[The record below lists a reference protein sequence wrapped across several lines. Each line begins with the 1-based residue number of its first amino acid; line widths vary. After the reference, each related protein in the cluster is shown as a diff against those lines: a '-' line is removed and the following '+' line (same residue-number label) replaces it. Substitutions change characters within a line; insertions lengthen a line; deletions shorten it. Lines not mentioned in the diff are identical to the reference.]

1 MKENEAYFGLFY
13 MLNLILSPNI
23 YIYIYSSGWLNLLA
37 RYKFAKF
44 ENFEKMANQR
54 KKIETLKFWLIR

>member
-13 MLNLILSPNI
+13 MLNLILSPKYIYI

-44 ENFEKMANQR
+44 ENFEVLVN
-54 KKIETLKFWLIR
+54 